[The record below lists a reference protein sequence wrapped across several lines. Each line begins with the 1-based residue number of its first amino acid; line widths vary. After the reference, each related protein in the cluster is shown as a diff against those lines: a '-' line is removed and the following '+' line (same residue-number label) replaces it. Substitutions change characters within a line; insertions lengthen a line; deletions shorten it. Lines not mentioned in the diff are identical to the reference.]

1 MQMNNSLLNNIIYNL
16 DNRVIYIEVKNTTQ
30 TRKQYYY
37 LKKRSGGGI
46 YLNNDGN
53 EKACYFIN

>member
-1 MQMNNSLLNNIIYNL
+1 MNNSLLNNIIYNL

-53 EKACYFIN
+53 EILLFY